1 MEGRIGDLFKR
12 VGKSPVPRAV
22 FMFERHRKQPLPAFL
37 SCMLNL
43 PLNFVQIIF
52 AHSLAVSSSFL
63 QEQKYFTI
71 HLGLLDSST
80 TLIRVT
86 LQLMTLP
93 IVACSNLS
101 VTALRPIMKVI

>member
-1 MEGRIGDLFKR
+1 MEGRIGDLLKR
-12 VGKSPVPRAV
+12 VGKSPVPRGLV
-22 FMFERHRKQPLPAFL
+22 MYERHRKQPLPAFL

-43 PLNFVQIIF
+43 PLNIVQIIF
-52 AHSLAVSSSFL
+52 AHSLAVSSCFL

-93 IVACSNLS
+93 IVAC
-101 VTALRPIMKVI
+101 